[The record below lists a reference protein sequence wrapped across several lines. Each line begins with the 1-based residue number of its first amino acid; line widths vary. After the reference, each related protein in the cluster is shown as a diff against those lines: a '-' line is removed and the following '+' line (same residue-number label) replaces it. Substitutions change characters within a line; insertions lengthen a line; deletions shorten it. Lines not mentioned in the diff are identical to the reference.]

1 MCKYKVQELIA
12 LADDMAAGAASLAL
26 GPQNYQQFVESR
38 ERVLAYVQELMN
50 CDRKSD

>member
-1 MCKYKVQELIA
+1 MCKFKVQELVT

-38 ERVLAYVQELMN
+38 ERVIKYVEELKN
-50 CDRKSD
+50 CSKKD